1 MSRRR
6 TGTRYVPI
14 TISLTPSLVNDIEAM
29 LRPKQS
35 RSQWIAGAIR
45 TKLEG
50 DEAGTYVS
58 DASSKQLLL
67 ALVNRGVITY
77 SAMEILLR
85 SSTDEH
91 SNQE

>member
-58 DASSKQLLL
+58 EATSKQLLF
-67 ALVNRGVITY
+67 ALVNRGVMTY
-77 SAMEILLR
+77 SAAQIFIA
-85 SSTDEH
+85 STDEH
-91 SNQE
+91 SDQE

>member
-45 TKLEG
+45 KKLEG

-58 DASSKQLLL
+58 EATSKQLLF
-67 ALVNRGVITY
+67 ALVNRGVMTY
-77 SAMEILLR
+77 SSAQIFIA
-85 SSTDEH
+85 SIDEH
-91 SNQE
+91 SDQE

>member
-45 TKLEG
+45 KKLEG
-50 DEAGTYVS
+50 EDAGTLVG

-77 SAMEILLR
+77 SAMEILIA
-85 SSTDEH
+85 STDEH